1 MKNTGPKLAVQ
12 AQSTCSYLEAEIPL
26 PMNAAQNAAYLKIF
40 QTLQVTKMV
49 DEANS
54 HTTKPALLGLNDIRN
69 EKEWIGTYTGKS

>member
-1 MKNTGPKLAVQ
+1 
-12 AQSTCSYLEAEIPL
+12 
-26 PMNAAQNAAYLKIF
+26 MNAAQNAAYLKIF

-54 HTTKPALLGLNDIRN
+54 HTTKPALLGLNDINN